1 MKLVDKKLNA
11 VQLNGLIVGPILG
24 SGIIL
29 LPPIIFE
36 VAGDY
41 AILSWITIM
50 LINWFFAFLF
60 GSLSVKF
67 PGNSGVTQAVEDVF
81 GKYIKY
87 LTSFFLIGAVCFG
100 PIAVLMTA
108 AQFIHFDGF
117 LSTKWIAFLLMGITI
132 LILLLNVSFIG
143 KIAFVLSSVSA
154 LLLFSGG
161 LTSLIQYPKT
171 ELFTTSFDI
180 SSFGYSLLLLFW
192 TIVGW
197 EVIGNYSNDVKN
209 VRSTIPKA
217 VGFSALIISIV
228 CLMVAASIQWSDIPN
243 ISGASQI
250 TVASILT
257 PIFGSLTGL
266 IIGFIAPGLCLS
278 SIILFIGGTARLIR
292 GMAEEG
298 ILPKKLSYRTKTN
311 VPLGGII
318 ALSCFH
324 IFVFVLAF
332 LDLIN
337 ITQIVAIADVFFIS
351 NVFVTLLAAIK
362 LFDQKIVKM
371 MIVMMLF
378 VLFVFLSFSSPI
390 ILVFIA
396 IFTIIFIYKQIKFNA
411 SQSCEDNEENLLM
424 VK

>member
-1 MKLVDKKLNA
+1 MFEKKLNA
-11 VQLNGLIVGPILG
+11 VQLSGLIIGPILG

-29 LPPIIFE
+29 LPPIIYD

-41 AILSWITIM
+41 AIFSWIAII

-60 GSLSVKF
+60 GTLSVKF
-67 PGNSGVTQAVEDVF
+67 PGDSGVTQAVEDVF

-108 AQFIHFDGF
+108 AQFLQFDGF
-117 LSTKWIAFLLMGITI
+117 LSTKWIAVLLMGITI

-143 KIAFVLSSVSA
+143 KIAFVLSSVAA

-161 LTSLIQYPKT
+161 LTSLIQYPKA
-171 ELFTTSFDI
+171 ELFTTSFDL
-180 SSFGYSLLLLFW
+180 SSFGFSLLLLFW

-197 EVIGNYSNDVKN
+197 EVIGNYSSEVRD

-217 VGFSALIISIV
+217 IGFSALIITIV
-228 CLMVAASIQWSDIPN
+228 FLIVAASIQWSDIHS
-243 ISGASQI
+243 ISGASKM

-257 PIFGSLTGL
+257 PIFGGLTGL
-266 IIGFIAPGLCLS
+266 IMGIIAPGLCLS

-292 GMAEEG
+292 SMAEEG
-298 ILPKKLSYRTKTN
+298 ILPKRLSYRTKTN

-324 IFVFVLAF
+324 IFVFI
-332 LDLIN
+332 LIFCDWIN
-337 ITQIVAIADVFFIS
+337 VTQIIAIADGFFIS
-351 NVFVTLLAAIK
+351 NVFVTMLAAIK
-362 LFDQKIVKM
+362 LFNQKIVKTA
-371 MIVMMLF
+371 IALMLL

-390 ILVFIA
+390 VLVCIA
-396 IFTIIFIYKQIKFNA
+396 ILTVGFVYKQIKSNT
-411 SQSCEDNEENLLM
+411 NESRKDSGKDLLM
-424 VK
+424 VD